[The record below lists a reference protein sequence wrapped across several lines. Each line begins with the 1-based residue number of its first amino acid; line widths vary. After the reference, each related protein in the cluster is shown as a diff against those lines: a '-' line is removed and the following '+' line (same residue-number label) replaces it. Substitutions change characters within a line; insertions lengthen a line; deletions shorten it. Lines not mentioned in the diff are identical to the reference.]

1 MTFKESSNKKTDLY
15 WNDFGE
21 ADKPL
26 KDYIHQVLTDHIT
39 IESLMEDIIVIYF
52 CEKEKISD
60 FQEIIFP
67 RLPFDKKLQILE
79 QILRIANLET
89 DYGDLAK
96 SVGIFSVHRNAIAH
110 RRRGWSVLKEDVTY
124 DLSRR
129 KDGKTQKYELSES
142 QRTEVISLGVSCVI
156 NLRNLTDIFRRKYLE

>member
-1 MTFKESSNKKTDLY
+1 MSFVDVSDTIITDPIY
-15 WNDFGE
+15 
-21 ADKPL
+21 
-26 KDYIHQVLTDHIT
+26 HVLTDHIR

-79 QILRIANLET
+79 QILRITNLET
-89 DYGDLAK
+89 NYGDLVK
-96 SVGIFSVHRNAIAH
+96 TIGDFSKHRNAISH
-110 RRRGWSVLKEDVTY
+110 RRQGWRISNGHLTY

-129 KDGKTQKYELSES
+129 KDGKLQPYRLSRDDTEKVWFLGDRCVVNLKKLVYTIRSKY
-142 QRTEVISLGVSCVI
+142 
-156 NLRNLTDIFRRKYLE
+156 Y